1 MKNKNLKISCLVWS
15 VVLLIM
21 NSCGKTT
28 EKPANT
34 SGEDAFHLTDTAHA
48 VWENPK
54 ITEFKTFIAQLDS
67 SDITT
72 ATKATEKF
80 KAIFT
85 GQPALL
91 CDSAFVVFQA
101 LYDSLEMRL
110 SENHQNDT
118 TNYEP
123 LLYENQAAVPK
134 ALKDYRKMLT
144 LNGFKL
150 SAAEGV
156 TYIEQDRNFIA
167 KNFYALVSPVMKDYL
182 SEIQLENKQGFAI
195 DGVITISPK
204 LLVDRNVWY
213 EKFIAANP
221 GFVFVSTCK
230 DYQKAYL
237 TYLLCGYEKTMV
249 YSNRQTGDLSDFY
262 INAYNYLLAKYA
274 DSETAKNVVPYYDAL
289 KQKQAATAQTILK
302 NYHIKG
308 MIYSL
313 K

>member
-1 MKNKNLKISCLVWS
+1 MEIKRLLFRILVGF
-15 VVLLIM
+15 VVLIMM
-21 NSCGKTT
+21 NSCGKTAD
-28 EKPANT
+28 KPVKT
-34 SGEDAFHLTDTAHA
+34 SGEDAFHLTDTAHV

-54 ITEFKTFIAQLDS
+54 ITEFKAFIAQLDS

-72 ATKATEKF
+72 VTKATEKY
-80 KAIFT
+80 KSIFT

-101 LYDSLEMRL
+101 LYDSLEMHL
-110 SENHQNDT
+110 SIKNQSDT

-123 LLYENQAAVPK
+123 LLYEGQVAVPK
-134 ALKDYRKMLT
+134 ALKDYRKNLT

-150 SAAEGV
+150 SASEGV

-167 KNFYALVSPVMKDYL
+167 KNFYSLVSPVMKDYL

-195 DGVITISPK
+195 DGAITISPQQ
-204 LLVDRNVWY
+204 LVDRNVWY
-213 EKFIAANP
+213 EKFIGTNP
-221 GFVFVSTCK
+221 GFVFISNCK

-237 TYLLCGYEKTMV
+237 TYLLCGYEKTSV
-249 YSNRQTGDLSDFY
+249 YSNRQTEELSDFY
-262 INAYNYLLAKYA
+262 VNAYTYLLAKCA
-274 DSETAKNVVPYYDAL
+274 DSQTAKNVLPYYDAL

-308 MIYSL
+308 LIYSL

>member
-1 MKNKNLKISCLVWS
+1 MRNKKLLFSSLAGLFVLVM
-15 VVLLIM
+15 I
-21 NSCGKTT
+21 NSCGKTA
-28 EKPANT
+28 EKPVKA

-54 ITEFKTFIAQLDS
+54 ITEFKAFIAQLDS

-72 ATKATEKF
+72 VTKATEKY

-101 LYDSLEMRL
+101 LYDSVEIHL
-110 SENHQNDT
+110 SFKHQSDT

-123 LLYENQAAVPK
+123 LLYEDQAAVPK
-134 ALKDYRKMLT
+134 ALKDYRKNLT
-144 LNGFKL
+144 SNGFKL
-150 SAAEGV
+150 SASEGV

-167 KNFYALVSPVMKDYL
+167 KNFYNLVSPVMKDYL
-182 SEIQLENKQGFAI
+182 SEIQLENRQGFAM
-195 DGVITISPK
+195 DGTITISPR

-213 EKFIAANP
+213 EKFIAVNP
-221 GFVFVSTCK
+221 GFVFISNCK
-230 DYQKAYL
+230 DYKKAYL
-237 TYLLCGYEKTMV
+237 TYLLCGYEKTSV

-262 INAYNYLLAKYA
+262 VNAYNYLLSKYA
-274 DSETAKNVVPYYDAL
+274 DSQTTKNISPYYDAL
-289 KQKQAATAQTILK
+289 KQKQAAEAQSILK
-302 NYHIKG
+302 DYQIKG

>member
-1 MKNKNLKISCLVWS
+1 MENKR
-15 VVLLIM
+15 LLFSTLIGFVIIAMM
-21 NSCGKTT
+21 NSCGKTA
-28 EKPANT
+28 EKPLKT
-34 SGEDAFHLTDTAHA
+34 SGEDAFHLTDTANA
-48 VWENPK
+48 IWENPK
-54 ITEFKTFIAQLDS
+54 ITEFKAFIEQLDS

-72 ATKATEKF
+72 VAKATEKY

-91 CDSAFVVFQA
+91 CDSAFVVFQT
-101 LYDSLEMRL
+101 LYDSLEMHL
-110 SENHQNDT
+110 SIKHQSDT

-123 LLYENQAAVPK
+123 LLYEDQTAVPK
-134 ALKDYRKMLT
+134 ALKDYRKNLT

-150 SAAEGV
+150 SASDGV

-167 KNFYALVSPVMKDYL
+167 KNFYTLVSPVMKDYL
-182 SEIQLENKQGFAI
+182 SEIQLENKQGFAM
-195 DGVITISPK
+195 DGVITISPR

-221 GFVFVSTCK
+221 GFVFISTCK

-237 TYLLCGYEKTMV
+237 TYLLCGYEKTSL

-262 INAYNYLLAKYA
+262 VNAYNYLMAKYA
-274 DSETAKNVVPYYDAL
+274 DSQTAKNVLPYYDAL
-289 KQKQAATAQTILK
+289 KQKQAAAAQTILK